1 VIDDAGLDCSLGFR
15 IRNNNEVGR
24 ESDARGAVRV
34 LLPEGVDDPEES
46 GCSVGTC
53 DRGVEGELSDVCDR
67 DGPGSNAGRAN
78 GL

>member
-1 VIDDAGLDCSLGFR
+1 MIDDAGLDCSLRFR

-24 ESDARGAVRV
+24 EGDARGAVRV
-34 LLPEGVDDPEES
+34 LMPEGVDDPEER

-53 DRGVEGELSDVCDR
+53 DRGVEGELSDVWDH
-67 DGPGSNAGRAN
+67 DGPDSDAGRAN